1 METPTTVAEERYNR
15 VKTGEAAPEFIPE
28 RQGMLDNIKKEID
41 ATLETDVTPELYIL
55 RIPLDANKMMTV
67 K

>member
-15 VKTGEAAPEFIPE
+15 LKTGEAAPEFIPE
-28 RQGMLDNIKKEID
+28 RQGMLDNID
-41 ATLETDVTPELYIL
+41 AILGTDVTPELYIL